1 MIAALAAAMV
11 TALLILAG
19 AYHHQMAVAGN
30 PGRHRETPTHPGWE
44 TDLSTL
50 VSLHR

>member
-1 MIAALAAAMV
+1 VIAILLAALL
-11 TALLILAG
+11 LLIAT

-44 TDLSTL
+44 TDLSAL
-50 VSLHR
+50 GSLHH

>member
-1 MIAALAAAMV
+1 VIAALAAAMV

-19 AYHHQMAVAGN
+19 AYHHQMAVASN

-44 TDLSTL
+44 TNLDDL
-50 VSLHR
+50 VSLRR